1 MSRNAIAAMAVIFV
15 SGFAG
20 CAATARADDA
30 TAVEVQSPAP
40 ARETPASPLLG
51 SAVAATLIAA
61 TIYVSAAMRRAR
73 TSTPPA

>member
-30 TAVEVQSPAP
+30 AASQAP
-40 ARETPASPLLG
+40 AAIHTQAAPVAHVTHTVV
-51 SAVAATLIAA
+51 AVTATAEV
-61 TIYVSAAMRRAR
+61 YVSADVRRSKRDA
-73 TSTPPA
+73 PPA